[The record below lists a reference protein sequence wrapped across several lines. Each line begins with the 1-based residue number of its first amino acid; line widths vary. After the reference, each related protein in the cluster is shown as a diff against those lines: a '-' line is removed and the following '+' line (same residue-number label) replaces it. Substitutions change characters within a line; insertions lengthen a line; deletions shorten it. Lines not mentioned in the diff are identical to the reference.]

1 MAMLCWMP
9 DHGSLNDIVLFE
21 VPTRAGATGLLAE
34 LSSSHLAWMERGKE
48 LSVVGVLL
56 NGDDGDLA
64 CLLRGV
70 EKWTEQRGMLAI
82 RFEVDGRTYVL
93 QPSLTAREVT
103 AA

>member
-1 MAMLCWMP
+1 MP

-21 VPTRAGATGLLAE
+21 VPARSGATGLVAE
-34 LSSSHLAWMERGKE
+34 LSSSHLAWIEQGDE

-70 EKWTEQRGMLAI
+70 ERWTEQRELAI

-93 QPSLTAREVT
+93 QPSLIAREVT

>member
-1 MAMLCWMP
+1 MP

-21 VPTRAGATGLLAE
+21 VPTRSGATGLVAE
-34 LSSSHLAWMERGKE
+34 LSSSHLAWIERGDE

-64 CLLRGV
+64 SLLRGV
-70 EKWTEQRGMLAI
+70 ERWTEQRELAI

-93 QPSLTAREVT
+93 QPSLIAREVT

>member
-1 MAMLCWMP
+1 MP
-9 DHGSLNDIVLFE
+9 DHRSLNDIVLFE
-21 VPTRAGATGLLAE
+21 VPTRSGATGLLAE
-34 LSSSHLAWMERGKE
+34 LSSSHLAWMERGAE

-70 EKWTEQRGMLAI
+70 ERWAEQRGLAI

-93 QPSLTAREVT
+93 QPSLIAREVT

>member
-1 MAMLCWMP
+1 MP

-21 VPTRAGATGLLAE
+21 VPTRSGATGLVAE
-34 LSSSHLAWMERGKE
+34 LSSSHLAWIEQGDE

-70 EKWTEQRGMLAI
+70 ERWTEQRELAI

-93 QPSLTAREVT
+93 QPSLIARKVT

>member
-1 MAMLCWMP
+1 MP

>member
-1 MAMLCWMP
+1 MLCWMP

>member
-1 MAMLCWMP
+1 MLCWMP

-21 VPTRAGATGLLAE
+21 VPTRSGAIGLVAE
-34 LSSSHLAWMERGKE
+34 LSSSHLAWIEQGNE

-70 EKWTEQRGMLAI
+70 ERWTEQRELAI

-93 QPSLTAREVT
+93 QPSLIAREVT